1 MLNDEEYF
9 EPVLKKKI
17 EKYKFMYK
25 DYAPLPCI
33 EPTEEEFL
41 EVIGKYLEF
50 NRKKGEM
57 ESDI

>member
-1 MLNDEEYF
+1 MLQSAW
-9 EPVLKKKI
+9 
-17 EKYKFMYK
+17 KYSVYADNRKLDIKFMYK

>member
-1 MLNDEEYF
+1 
-9 EPVLKKKI
+9 
-17 EKYKFMYK
+17 MYK